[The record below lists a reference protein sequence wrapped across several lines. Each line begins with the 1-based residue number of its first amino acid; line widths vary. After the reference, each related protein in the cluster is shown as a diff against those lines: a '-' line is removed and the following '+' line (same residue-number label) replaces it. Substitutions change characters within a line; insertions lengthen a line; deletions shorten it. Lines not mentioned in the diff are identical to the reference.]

1 MMMMSSRALKGE
13 RPAEGIKIDG
23 GTFIASNITIVT
35 ITLKIWPGYNTG
47 NITMMVM
54 VPQISSMVM
63 VMLLMVMVM
72 MLVDEGRCQMPRWSS
87 FCTGLSQRIQV

>member
-47 NITMMVM
+47 NITMMV
-54 VPQISSMVM
+54 PQISTDGDVADGD
-63 VMLLMVMVM
+63 VAG
-72 MLVDEGRCQMPRWSS
+72 DDAG
-87 FCTGLSQRIQV
+87 G